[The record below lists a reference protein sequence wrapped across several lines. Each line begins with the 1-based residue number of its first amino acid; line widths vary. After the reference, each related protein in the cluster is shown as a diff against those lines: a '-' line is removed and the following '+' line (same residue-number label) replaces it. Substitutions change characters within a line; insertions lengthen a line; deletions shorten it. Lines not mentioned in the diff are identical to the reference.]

1 MDNAIAS
8 QAEPLPFDQ
17 VYERFSERV
26 FRFCF
31 LQVGNRALAEDL
43 AEDTFV
49 AAYHSYE
56 RTRPDPDRVH
66 VWLFRIARNLV
77 SNHRRQEKARSLVLQ
92 IVGRH
97 AQGATQDVEH
107 VAETNAELARVIA
120 VLNQMKPRDRRVV
133 GLRIA
138 AKLSN
143 REIAD
148 VLSVSENTAATIVR
162 RAIERFR
169 RLSESTP

>member
-1 MDNAIAS
+1 MDDAIPS
-8 QAEPLPFDQ
+8 RAEPLPFDQ
-17 VYERFSERV
+17 VYERYIERV

-43 AEDTFV
+43 AEDTFM

-56 RTRPDPDRVH
+56 RTKPDPDRVH
-66 VWLFRIARNLV
+66 VWLFRIARNLI

-92 IVGRH
+92 IVGRQSLE
-97 AQGATQDVEH
+97 AKQDVEH
-107 VAETNAELARVIA
+107 VAETNAELARVIE
-120 VLNQMKPRDRRVV
+120 VLSQMKPRDRRVV
-133 GLRIA
+133 GLRVA

-148 VLSVSENTAATIVR
+148 VLNVSENTAATIVR
-162 RAIERFR
+162 RAIERFH
-169 RLSESTP
+169 RLSESMP